1 MPDDQSTVQA
11 LADAVAT
18 GRSVDW
24 EAAERSADTVD
35 TREVVRQLSVLATLT
50 AVYQPE
56 AAPQDVDQPSWWGR
70 FESLKPIGAGTSGT
84 VYERWDPFLER
95 AVALKLLHSSRSDDR
110 ALSEARLLAKLR
122 HPNVVTVY
130 GADRVDGRLGLW
142 MEFLT
147 GRSLKEDVAARRP
160 LSEHDAVLIGAE
172 LCRGLA
178 AVHKAGL
185 IHGDVKAQ
193 NVVREPDG
201 RVVLT
206 DFGAGVNHDAAAD
219 AALPVGGTPHYMAPE
234 LFEGRSV
241 SVRSDVYSVGVLL
254 FYLVTG
260 QFPIVAATYDE
271 LAAGHKARRYRTVS
285 QLRSGIS
292 PGFAAVVAQATATHP
307 DGRFGSALEVET
319 ALQSLLRDD
328 ERRDHRGA
336 RRTMMAATAIVT
348 AALAVVIWRLATP
361 ANLTTAVKSI
371 AVLPFTNLSGNAD
384 EDYLAD
390 GMTEMLTS
398 NLAQL
403 NALRVTSRTSTMR
416 FKNAHDAVPSIGQAL
431 HVDALVEGSLMH
443 SGGRVR
449 VTAQVIRV
457 NTDEH
462 VWAQTFERGD
472 RDLFALEADLASAI
486 AGAIKVAVAP
496 AEHQRTVSTYAV
508 NPAAQDAYM
517 RGRYLIEQETLA
529 SERQALEYA
538 KRAIQLDPAYPR
550 GYALLARCYVRL
562 AVARELPHDSAYAS
576 VYDAASRAIALDD
589 SLADAHTELADIL
602 LYDRWDWVGSER
614 EYQRAIDLNA
624 SHTLARSHYSRYLS
638 AVGRHDRALQ
648 HARLTVDADPLSV
661 EALDSVPLAMYYAGR
676 FVEAAAAF
684 RDTLRLFPNSA
695 PTHFGLGRALAGGG
709 NFDAADSELREAS
722 RLLEGYVNYKLE
734 RVRTLISAGRRREG
748 LEQLA
753 AIEAEHGPTSP
764 LYLAY
769 INAALGDREK
779 TFDYLSR
786 AVQERTSNLL
796 WSKVDPRLAP
806 VRRDPRFLQFLQTL
820 AVP

>member
-1 MPDDQSTVQA
+1 MSDDRSTIES

-18 GRSVDW
+18 GRQVDW
-24 EAAERSADTVD
+24 DAAEGSADTVD
-35 TREVVRQLSVLATLT
+35 TREVVRQLGVLAALS
-50 AVYQPE
+50 AVYRSESGPE
-56 AAPQDVDQPSWWGR
+56 GIDQPAHWGR

-84 VYERWDPFLER
+84 VYQCWDPFLER

-110 ALSEARLLAKLR
+110 ALNEARLLAKVS

-130 GADRVDGRLGLW
+130 GADRVDGRTGLW

-147 GRSLKEDVAARRP
+147 GRSLKDDVAARGP
-160 LSEHDAVLIGAE
+160 LSEEDAVRIGGE

-193 NVVREPDG
+193 NVVREPGG

-206 DFGAGVNHDAAAD
+206 DFGAGVNHDAKAD
-219 AALPVGGTPHYMAPE
+219 AAAPVGGTPHYMAPE
-234 LFEGRSV
+234 LFDGRSV

-260 QFPIVAATYDE
+260 QFPVVAATYEE
-271 LAAGHKARRYRTVS
+271 LAEGHKAGRYRTAS
-285 QLRSGIS
+285 ELRSGLS
-292 PGFAAVVAQATATHP
+292 PAFAAVVARATAPEP
-307 DGRFGSALEVET
+307 DQRFGSALEVET
-319 ALQSLLRDD
+319 ALQSVL
-328 ERRDHRGA
+328 EGHKRRGRRGV
-336 RRTMMAATAIVT
+336 RLTVMAATAIAT
-348 AALAVVIWRLATP
+348 AMLAVAIWRVATP
-361 ANLTTAVKSI
+361 ANPPTGVKSI
-371 AVLPFTNLSGNAD
+371 AVLPFTNLSGSAD

-403 NALRVTSRTSTMR
+403 SALRVTSRTSTMR
-416 FKNAHDAVPSIGQAL
+416 FRNTHDAAAAIGQAL

-443 SGGRVR
+443 AGGKVR
-449 VTAQVIRV
+449 VTAQVVRV

-472 RDLFALEADLASAI
+472 RDLFGLEADLATAI
-486 AGAIKVAVAP
+486 ADAIKVAVSP
-496 AEHQRTVSTYAV
+496 ATHQRAVPTHAV
-508 NPAAQDAYM
+508 NPAAQDAYL
-517 RGRYLIEQETLA
+517 RGRYLVEQV
-529 SERQALEYA
+529 SGERQALEYA
-538 KRAIQLDPAYPR
+538 KRAVQLDPSYPR

-562 AVARELPHDSAYAS
+562 AVLREIPNDSAYAS
-576 VYDAASRAIALDD
+576 AYEAASHAIALDD

-638 AVGRHDRALQ
+638 AVGRHDSAIQ

-676 FVEAAAAF
+676 FAEAAAGY
-684 RDTLRLFPNSA
+684 RDTLRSFPDSA
-695 PTHFGLGRALAGGG
+695 PTHFALGRALAGAG
-709 NFDAADSELREAS
+709 NFDAADRELREAA
-722 RLLEGYVNYKLE
+722 RLSDGYVNYQLE
-734 RVRTLISAGRRREG
+734 IVRTLISAGRKQEG
-748 LEQLA
+748 LDQLA
-753 AIEAEHGPTSP
+753 VIEAERGPIAP
-764 LYLAY
+764 QYLAY
-769 INAALGDREK
+769 ISAALGDREK
-779 TFDYLSR
+779 TFDYLSH
-786 AVQERTSNLL
+786 AVQERVSNLL

-806 VRRDPRFLQFLQTL
+806 VRSDPRFHLFLQEL